1 MTDSGTPSRT
11 VRTAKALALVAAG
24 AIGATALTGVAFAA
38 SGASGVRGSVTPA
51 SVTAD
56 DNGMGDN
63 GMGMGAGMG
72 RGGPGRIG
80 GLMGQPLHGEGVY
93 KKADG
98 VIVTLRA
105 QQGTVTAVEGSTLSV
120 RSDDAYTAD
129 WTVGSAATVRRDRAT
144 VTVDKIKV
152 GDHVMVVGEV
162 KDGAVTVTR
171 VMAFSPEQW
180 KTMQER
186 RAEMQKR
193 FQERKNGATPAPATT
208 S

>member
-1 MTDSGTPSRT
+1 MTDSATPSRT

-24 AIGATALTGVAFAA
+24 AVGATALTGVAFAA
-38 SGASGVRGSVTPA
+38 SGPSGVRGSVTPA

-56 DNGMGDN
+56 DNGT

-72 RGGPGRIG
+72 RRGPGRIG

-98 VIVTLRA
+98 TIVTLRA
-105 QQGTVTAVEGSTLSV
+105 QQGTVSGVQGATLSV
-120 RSDDAYTAD
+120 KSDDGYTAD
-129 WTVGSAATVRRDRAT
+129 WTVGSSATVRRDRAT
-144 VTVDKIKV
+144 VTVDKIKA

-162 KDGAVTVTR
+162 KGGTVTVTR

-193 FQERKNGATPAPATT
+193 FQERKNGSTPAPATT